1 MKHMH
6 DVEVEPTCAEWVR
19 DRDIALVALHDLKSL
34 IWAVRVCVD
43 MLARG
48 VPEELEGETRLRL
61 TATLD
66 RLIGRVAA
74 LADDMMTG
82 LSKTAESQNA
92 AVNTS
97 FDSLAKRKTD
107 S

>member
-1 MKHMH
+1 MH
-6 DVEVEPTCAEWVR
+6 DVEVETTCAEWVH
-19 DRDIALVALHDLKSL
+19 DRDMALVALHDLKSL

-48 VPEELEGETRLRL
+48 VPEELEGQTRMRL

-74 LADDMMTG
+74 LTDDMMTG
-82 LSKTAESQNA
+82 LAKTTESQNGT
-92 AVNTS
+92 VNTS
-97 FDSLAKRKTD
+97 FD
-107 S
+107 